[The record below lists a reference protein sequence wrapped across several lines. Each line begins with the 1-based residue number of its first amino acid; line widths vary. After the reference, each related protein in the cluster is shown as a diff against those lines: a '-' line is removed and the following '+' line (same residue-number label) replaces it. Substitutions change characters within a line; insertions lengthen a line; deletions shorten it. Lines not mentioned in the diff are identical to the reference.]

1 MLRIK
6 SIFDFF
12 DNCFCFPKFVTLSM
26 YKFFENEQNNFDKK
40 GILFA
45 KYLKGESMEN
55 RKRTTTT
62 RTEMSSA
69 NGTSSN
75 MGMSNNAQSATK
87 SRGMS
92 GSTFAIIA
100 LSLLLVASII
110 LGVTGAFFTGN
121 ATVEGTIT
129 LGDPVTIGI
138 TQGGASASSLTFDGV
153 AMPGTV
159 YDQAI
164 SITQPASTSDS
175 VVRAKLTLNNAGS
188 ASVNVEATT
197 ASGWTTGEDDY
208 YYYNGVVKAGESHDF
223 ITAITVPKSLTNA
236 DANKA
241 YSVNVVVEAIQFA
254 NGAAKEVWTTAP
266 QAWVTSYGSGTT
278 AA

>member
-1 MLRIK
+1 
-6 SIFDFF
+6 
-12 DNCFCFPKFVTLSM
+12 
-26 YKFFENEQNNFDKK
+26 
-40 GILFA
+40 
-45 KYLKGESMEN
+45 MEN
-55 RKRTTTT
+55 KKKTT
-62 RTEMSSA
+62 TEMSTT
-69 NGTSSN
+69 GTSMGSSN
-75 MGMSNNAQSATK
+75 GGQSTAK
-87 SRGMS
+87 SSAMS

-138 TQGGASASSLTFDGV
+138 TQGGASASSLTFSGV
-153 AMPGTV
+153 AMPGTI

-164 SITQPASTSDS
+164 GISQPASTSDS
-175 VVRAKLTLNNAGS
+175 VVRAKLTLNNAQS
-188 ASVNVEATT
+188 AAVNVEATT
-197 ASGWTTGEDDY
+197 AENWTTGEDNY
-208 YYYNGVVKAGESHDF
+208 YYYQGVVKAGDSIDF
-223 ITAITVPKSLTNA
+223 VTSIKVPTSLTNE

-241 YSVNVVVEAIQFA
+241 YSVNIVVEAIQFA

-266 QAWVTSYGSGTT
+266 TAWTTTYGSGT

>member
-1 MLRIK
+1 
-6 SIFDFF
+6 
-12 DNCFCFPKFVTLSM
+12 
-26 YKFFENEQNNFDKK
+26 
-40 GILFA
+40 
-45 KYLKGESMEN
+45 MEN
-55 RKRTTTT
+55 RKKTTTT

-75 MGMSNNAQSATK
+75 MTNAQSATK

-110 LGVTGAFFTGN
+110 LGVTGAFFTGS

-164 SITQPASTSDS
+164 AISQPASTSDS

-188 ASVNVEATT
+188 ASVNVEAIT
-197 ASGWTTGEDDY
+197 AGDWTNGDDGY
-208 YYYNGVVKAGESHDF
+208 YYYNGIVKAGDSHDF
-223 ITAITVPKSLTNA
+223 VTSIKVPTSLTNE

-241 YSVNVVVEAIQFA
+241 YSVNIIVEAIQYA

-266 QAWVTSYGSGTT
+266 EAWVTSYGSGTT
-278 AA
+278 GA